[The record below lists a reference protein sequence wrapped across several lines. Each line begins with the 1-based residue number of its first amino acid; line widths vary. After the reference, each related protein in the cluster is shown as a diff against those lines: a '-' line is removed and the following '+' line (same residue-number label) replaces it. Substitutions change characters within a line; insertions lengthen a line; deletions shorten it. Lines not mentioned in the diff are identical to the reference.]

1 MMYSCSH
8 PSMQTTIVDFDGNRY
23 VLLLTVI
30 EFVAVVIIRHV
41 LVMNLKVTARRYEGV
56 ATVQLSS

>member
-1 MMYSCSH
+1 
-8 PSMQTTIVDFDGNRY
+8 MQTTIVDFDGNRY